1 MNFNIKKEKRY
12 QYFAPDNASTIPF
25 SIALNNH
32 ITYLNK
38 KFEDLVLL
46 CIGTDK
52 TTGVQTPETSV
63 ASDKLDIQVT
73 NGQLVVRDAS
83 ASWAKVFT
91 LGGSLVTQGGV
102 KSGEA
107 TFSLASLPVGVMVV
121 KTSTGKAMKFVVRR

>member
-1 MNFNIKKEKRY
+1 MRLI
-12 QYFAPDNASTIPF
+12 PDTSDPDGTISSRNPF
-25 SIALNNH
+25 EETVGWI
-32 ITYLNK
+32 
-38 KFEDLVLL
+38 

-63 ASDKLDIQVT
+63 VSDKLDIQVT

-83 ASWAKVFT
+83 WAKVFT
-91 LGGSLVTQGGV
+91 LGGSLVAQGGV